1 MTKENLLSQ
10 AQRGALKDLI
20 LDYDQQLSGFLQE
33 YEQTGDREKLY
44 YNFIQTANA
53 QVANQT
59 QQQNQEADGDM
70 AF

>member
-20 LDYDQQLSGFLQE
+20 LDYDPQLAGFLQE

-44 YNFIQTANA
+44 YNFIQTANG
-53 QVANQT
+53 QVSA
-59 QQQNQEADGDM
+59 QNQEADGDM